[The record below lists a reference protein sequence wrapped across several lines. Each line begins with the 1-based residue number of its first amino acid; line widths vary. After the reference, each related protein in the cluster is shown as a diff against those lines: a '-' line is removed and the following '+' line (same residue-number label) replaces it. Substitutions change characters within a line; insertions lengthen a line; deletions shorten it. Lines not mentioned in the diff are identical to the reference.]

1 MSIEQSIISRATNSC
16 EVCQNNTPEHLFT
29 IHPDKDIT
37 EENTVYVCSACHGPL
52 SLQETFKSE
61 DWTFIAHSIWSELP
75 AVQII
80 AYRVL
85 NGLKSETWAQE
96 ALDMMYLE
104 DSIKEKADMFEYL
117 ASMVQE
123 RHRDSLGQELFDNDT
138 VVLTKTL
145 DVKGSTLKASLG
157 TVIKNIRL
165 DKNNTDYIEGKIEG
179 QSIMILTKYLRKQ
192 NSR

>member
-1 MSIEQSIISRATNSC
+1 MSIEQSIITRANGSC
-16 EVCQNNTPEHLFT
+16 EICQKETPSHIFT
-29 IHPDKDIT
+29 IHPDKEVT
-37 EENTVYVCSACHGPL
+37 EQNSVHVCENCHAPL
-52 SLQETFKSE
+52 SLQQPITS
-61 DWTFIAHSIWSELP
+61 DYWTFITDNLWSEIP

-85 NGLKSETWAQE
+85 NFLKNEAWAQD

-104 DSIKEKADMFEYL
+104 DEVKQKADMFEYSPSL
-117 ASMVQE
+117 VQAK
-123 RHRDSLGQELFDNDT
+123 HRDSLGQELFDNDT

-145 DVKGSTLKASLG
+145 DVKGSTVNARLG

-165 DKNNTDYIEGKIEG
+165 DKQNTDYIEGKIEG

-192 NSR
+192 N